1 MHCGAMEKSPSRL
14 KENVKLRTSRTELDN
29 DPMNYQVI
37 MHFLVYYNIYGTHFL
52 CTINRVSY
60 LC

>member
-1 MHCGAMEKSPSRL
+1 VRWRKVHRL

-37 MHFLVYYNIYGTHFL
+37 MHFLVYHNIYGTHFP
-52 CTINRVSY
+52 CTINRG
-60 LC
+60 